1 MCGIS
6 GSVWFD
12 PAKGISPE
20 TLGRMANALQHRG
33 PDDARDYFTTS
44 DSAGVA
50 FGFRRLAIIDLDTG
64 QQPVSNDDNSVVV
77 MLNGEIYNYLELR
90 QSLESKGYTFRS
102 SGDSEVVV
110 HMYSEYGT
118 DCFSKLNGMFAISI
132 WDARKNQL
140 VVARDRL
147 GQKPLF
153 YWPEEQRLSF
163 ASELKAL
170 FEIPDCPRAINAR
183 ALHEYLIYQYV
194 PYPRCIVDGLRKL
207 SPGHFLVF
215 DKSGVSE
222 SRYWELEPHEADISG
237 HDASEALWSAL
248 EDSVKFRMQSD
259 VPLGAFLSGG
269 VDSSLIVALMQR
281 NSTEPIKTYSIGF
294 PVAEYDETSYA
305 RTVANHLGTDHH
317 EFQVTPSAAEI
328 LPKLIWHYDEP
339 LADSSA
345 IPTWYVSQMT
355 RQQVTVALSGDGGDE
370 LFAGYPRYQAV
381 ELARKIAKW
390 PGLTWLL
397 GSSCWKLLPGSSRYK
412 SRLRRLKRFISPL
425 RKGTIARYLSWINV
439 FPIEGSGPMFT
450 DSFGEAIDTHD
461 VTESFANQFN
471 RFRDRDPI
479 TAISLADLHTYLP
492 GDLMAKVDIAS
503 MGNSLEVRQPFLDH
517 RVVELAGRLPVSLKF
532 RKGRG
537 KRILDDTFGGLLP
550 DEIWNRPKMGFGVP
564 MDHWLKS
571 ELKEM
576 LYDTLLSGNPG
587 VWRFIRR
594 EAIEEMAKN
603 HQSGRRDN
611 SQKLWSLLVLQNW
624 MDCWD
629 IN

>member
-12 PAKGISPE
+12 PAKGVSPE

-33 PDDARDYFTTS
+33 PDDARDYFTES
-44 DSAGVA
+44 ASAGVA

-90 QSLESKGYTFRS
+90 QTLESKGYTFQS

-140 VVARDRL
+140 VLARDRL

-170 FEIPDCPRAINAR
+170 FEIPDCPRAINAH

-215 DKSGVSE
+215 DKNGVSE

-248 EDSVKFRMQSD
+248 EDSVKLRMQSD

-281 NSTEPIKTYSIGF
+281 NSTAPIKTYSIGF

-412 SRLRRLKRFISPL
+412 SRLRRLKRFIGPL
-425 RKGTIARYLSWINV
+425 RKGTIARYLNWINV
-439 FPIEGSGPMFT
+439 FPIEGSGGIFT
-450 DSFGEAIDTHD
+450 DDFSDAIHSHD
-461 VTESFANQFN
+461 ITESFANQFN

-492 GDLMAKVDIAS
+492 GDLMTKVDIAS

-517 RVVELAGRLPVSLKF
+517 RVVELAARLPVSLKF
-532 RKGRG
+532 TKGKG
-537 KRILDDTFGGLLP
+537 KRILDNTFGDLLP

-587 VWRFIRR
+587 IWRFIRR

-624 MDCWD
+624 MNCWD